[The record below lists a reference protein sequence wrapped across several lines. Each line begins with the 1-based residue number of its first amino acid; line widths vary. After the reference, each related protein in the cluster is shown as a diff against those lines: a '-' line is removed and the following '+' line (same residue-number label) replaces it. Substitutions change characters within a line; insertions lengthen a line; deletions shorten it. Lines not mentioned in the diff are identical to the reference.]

1 MICKERNGYI
11 RKINSKPVT
20 LELFKYVKLTKNI
33 CPFLLVYL
41 AKKKLKKVKKT
52 KRPFTCHPIRQLHLS
67 YHILRLLRHCFVSTQ
82 TFSDFC
88 CYVETPYTTHEE
100 AVKTQN
106 SHHLNK
112 NIHLFDHN
120 LVLAEPSALLYF
132 AGCEIGLARSTS
144 CSPSALQKLYPSLR
158 CSRQKQ
164 DCPSGDLDAGLCI
177 R

>member
-1 MICKERNGYI
+1 M
-11 RKINSKPVT
+11 PVT

-41 AKKKLKKVKKT
+41 AKKKFT
-52 KRPFTCHPIRQLHLS
+52 KRKENKTSFHLS
-67 YHILRLLRHCFVSTQ
+67 SHKAATSLISHTKTSHCFVSTQ

-100 AVKTQN
+100 WVKTQN

-120 LVLAEPSALLYF
+120 LVLAELSALLYF

-158 CSRQKQ
+158 CSKQKQ
-164 DCPSGDLDAGLCI
+164 DCPSGGLDAGLCI